1 MTRIGHLSAV
11 DIPFRLTNNLT
22 LIGPPGSG
30 KGYYGR
36 LLTTAWKLVPL
47 YSASQILRTHKNHR
61 VQHPLAPE
69 QQQQQQ
75 QQQRPASS
83 ESSESTQQ
91 QQQQQQHDSSVI
103 AQQMNSGTLVDCE
116 IVSQTILSFLQEH
129 HPLPERTTDATVP
142 TTTTTATTTT
152 SSYYQ
157 PFILDGFPRTQQQI
171 QYMNT
176 QWPSPYRVTH
186 AIHLQIPDHVCQA
199 KMLGRRQCA
208 VCQGAPNVA
217 HVQTVDGFDLPPT
230 QPSQC
235 SRRSRSRTT
244 SLGDGTVDS
253 DGDGCQAQLDGQ
265 WRTRPDDDT
274 VDVIQAR
281 LREYRLHE
289 AALVEYFSK
298 RSHPDDDDDNHD
310 NSNYADARATT
321 TTTTVPSSVLP
332 YLCSITPYRGIL
344 DFPTIQLRL
353 EQWLK

>member
-1 MTRIGHLSAV
+1 MTRTGRLSAV

-61 VQHPLAPE
+61 IQHPLAPE

-75 QQQRPASS
+75 RPASS
-83 ESSESTQQ
+83 ESTQPQ
-91 QQQQQQHDSSVI
+91 QPKQHDSSVI

-129 HPLPERTTDATVP
+129 HPLPERYNNNESDNNVGRSTDATVH
-142 TTTTTATTTT
+142 TTTTATTTA
-152 SSYYQ
+152 SSHYCQ

-176 QWPSPYRVTH
+176 QWPVPYRVTH

-217 HVQTVDGFDLPPT
+217 HVQTIDGFDLPPT

-235 SRRSRSRTT
+235 SKSRRRTT
-244 SLGDGTVDS
+244 LGGGTGDS
-253 DGDGCQAQLDGQ
+253 DGCHAQLDGQ

-298 RSHPDDDDDNHD
+298 RSHPDDNDDKHD
-310 NSNYADARATT
+310 ANSNYADARATT
-321 TTTTVPSSVLP
+321 TTVPSVLP